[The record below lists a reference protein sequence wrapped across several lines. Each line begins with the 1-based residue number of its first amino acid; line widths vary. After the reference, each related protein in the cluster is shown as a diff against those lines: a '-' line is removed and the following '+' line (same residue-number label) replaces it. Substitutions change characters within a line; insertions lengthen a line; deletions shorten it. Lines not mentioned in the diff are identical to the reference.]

1 MSRPD
6 QHTRRGIALLL
17 ALATLVLVL
26 AGMAA
31 SLAAL
36 HGARQS
42 AWSSSVDAHLLAGL
56 RQGELLAT
64 AWLTANGDAV
74 VLPPE
79 GGGIPLVD
87 DRFLLP
93 EGSGRLTVVAY
104 DGCAGLPVGL
114 AQRGDALR
122 LSLSGPLLDLDIP
135 ASEPAVASRLLDSLA
150 LPDGLSRYPQPGLG
164 AGRPWRDGPAQATP
178 GATRQPAGGTS
189 LAEAISFHSD
199 GGINLNTAPAP
210 LLRAA
215 YARLGLPGVEALLER
230 RRMLQ
235 PTTPPSAALRVDG
248 LRLLAASEC
257 WQMLIRVEWQGV
269 ARTWWVVFAGKSR
282 IFSMVQRHD
291 ASD

>member
-1 MSRPD
+1 MSGPRVRS
-6 QHTRRGIALLL
+6 RRGIALLL

-36 HGARQS
+36 HGSRQS

-56 RQGELLAT
+56 RQGERLAT
-64 AWLTANGDAV
+64 TWLAANGDAV

-79 GGGIPLVD
+79 GGGILLLD

-135 ASEPAVASRLLDSLA
+135 ASEPAVAARLLDTLA
-150 LPDGLSRYPQPGLG
+150 LPDDVSRYPQPGFG
-164 AGRPWRDGPAQATP
+164 AGRLWRTGDVPATA
-178 GATRQPAGGTS
+178 GESRQPATGMS

-199 GGINLNTAPAP
+199 GGVNLNTAPEP
-210 LLRAA
+210 LLRAT

-230 RRMLQ
+230 RRLLQ

-257 WQMLIRVEWQGV
+257 WQMLIRVEWHGV
-269 ARTWWVVFAGKSR
+269 SRTWWVVFAGKAR